1 MIIML
6 DADGDSDLVVTARI
20 RSVWQKDS

>member
-1 MIIML
+1 ML